1 MSKQP
6 RRKKNMLMMLNLI
19 VGTLSKHLRDRRGV
33 VSVEWIILAI
43 VIMVAIVAAFAPAF
57 QQALKTG
64 VQAVSDA
71 LTAQSGAAG
80 S

>member
-1 MSKQP
+1 
-6 RRKKNMLMMLNLI
+6 MLMMLNLVI
-19 VGTLSKHLRDRRGV
+19 DTVSKHLRNQRGV

-43 VIMVAIVAAFAPAF
+43 VIMVAIVAAFAPNF
-57 QQALKTG
+57 QNALQAG
-64 VQAVSDA
+64 VAAVSAA

>member
-1 MSKQP
+1 
-6 RRKKNMLMMLNLI
+6 MLMILNF
-19 VGTLSKHLRDRRGV
+19 VFDTVARHLRNQRGV

-43 VIMVAIVAAFAPAF
+43 VIMVAIVAAFAPQF
-57 QQALKTG
+57 QTALIAG
-64 VQAVSDA
+64 VTAVSTA

>member
-1 MSKQP
+1 
-6 RRKKNMLMMLNLI
+6 MMLNLI
-19 VGTLSKHLRDRRGV
+19 VGTVSKHLRDRRGV

-57 QQALKTG
+57 QSALTAG
-64 VQAVSDA
+64 VQAVSTT
-71 LTAQSGAAG
+71 LSTQAAG

>member
-1 MSKQP
+1 
-6 RRKKNMLMMLNLI
+6 MLNVLNLI
-19 VGTLSKHLRDRRGV
+19 VATVSQHLRDRRGV

-57 QQALKTG
+57 QSALTAG
-64 VQAVSDA
+64 VQAVSTTLQTQA
-71 LTAQSGAAG
+71 SGGG

>member
-1 MSKQP
+1 
-6 RRKKNMLMMLNLI
+6 MLIMLNLI
-19 VGTLSKHLRDRRGV
+19 FDTVSKHLRDRRGV

-57 QQALKTG
+57 QTALTAG
-64 VQAVSDA
+64 VAAVSAA

>member
-1 MSKQP
+1 
-6 RRKKNMLMMLNLI
+6 MLIMLNLI
-19 VGTLSKHLRDRRGV
+19 FDTVAKHLRDQRGV

-43 VIMVAIVAAFAPAF
+43 VIMVAIVLAFAPTF
-57 QQALKTG
+57 QTALITG
-64 VQAVSDA
+64 VNAVSAA

>member
-1 MSKQP
+1 
-6 RRKKNMLMMLNLI
+6 MLMMLNLI

-57 QQALKTG
+57 QQALTAG
-64 VQAVSDA
+64 VQAVSTT
-71 LTAQSGAAG
+71 LQTQAG
-80 S
+80 GGS

>member
-1 MSKQP
+1 MS
-6 RRKKNMLMMLNLI
+6 MMLSYLI
-19 VGTLSKHLRDRRGV
+19 DRFMPQARDERGV

-43 VIMVAIVAAFAPAF
+43 VVMVAIVAAFAPNF
-57 QQALKTG
+57 QTALKTG
-64 VQAVSDA
+64 VNAVSSA

>member
-1 MSKQP
+1 
-6 RRKKNMLMMLNLI
+6 MLMMLNLI
-19 VGTLSKHLRDRRGV
+19 FDTVSKHLRNQRGV

-57 QQALKTG
+57 TT
-64 VQAVSDA
+64 A
-71 LTAQSGAAG
+71 LTAGVTAVSNALSTQATAAG

>member
-1 MSKQP
+1 
-6 RRKKNMLMMLNLI
+6 MLMMLNLI
-19 VGTLSKHLRDRRGV
+19 FDTVSKRLRNQRGV

-43 VIMVAIVAAFAPAF
+43 VIMVAIVVAFAPTF
-57 QQALKTG
+57 QTALTTG
-64 VQAVSDA
+64 VAAVSSA